1 MKALWGCLTLAL
13 LLSVAGCHEPTPSL
27 HPLIREDDAVFEPA
41 LVGQWCEESEDLVCD
56 DDAIWTFEKDGERTY
71 SLTIKALDDDG
82 DETWVFKIRLARIEE
97 RHYLDATLAE
107 QYVRGKKVDTD
118 FLLPWHMFG
127 WIEVEHDAVRI
138 RLLDYDWVRDALK
151 EGGLELAHVNLEEGF
166 FLITA
171 GPEELQEFA
180 RKYSWHEEAFAL
192 KLDLMRRTPAQ
203 QF

>member
-1 MKALWGCLTLAL
+1 MKPLSLCLWLAL
-13 LLSVAGCHEPTPSL
+13 LLPVAGCSGPAQSI
-27 HPLIREDDAVFEPA
+27 HPLVGEEEAILEPG
-41 LVGQWCEESEDLVCD
+41 LVGQWCEESEELVCE
-56 DDAIWTFEKDGERTY
+56 DDATWTFEIKGERTY
-71 SLTIKALDDDG
+71 TLTIEELDA
-82 DETWVFKIRLARIEE
+82 EREKFVFEIRLARIDG
-97 RHYLDATLAE
+97 RLYLDAALAE

-151 EGGLELAHVNLEEGF
+151 EGGLELAHVNLEQGV

>member
-27 HPLIREDDAVFEPA
+27 HPLIREDDAVFEPG

-71 SLTIKALDDDG
+71 SLTIKELDDDG

-97 RHYLDATLAE
+97 RHYLDAMLAE

-118 FLLPWHMFG
+118 FMLPVHMLG
-127 WIEVEHDAVRI
+127 RIEVEPDAVRI
-138 RLLDYDWVRDALK
+138 RMLESDWVRRALK
-151 EGGLELAHVNLEEGF
+151 EGDLELAHEKLQNGDV
-166 FLITA
+166 LITA
-171 GPEELQEFA
+171 KPEELREFL
-180 RKYSWHEEAFAL
+180 RRYGWIEEAFGL
-192 KLDLMRRTPAQ
+192 KLDLMRRSPVQ